1 MKKIKIKR
9 MFDVSLI
16 ILSNLTAIFIVIN
29 IYVFDEIISMK
40 IIKFILGFI
49 STFGKVLFKNLS
61 YLKIYLLKFK
71 WRGINNEKINKNSD
85 Y

>member
-16 ILSNLTAIFIVIN
+16 ILSNLTALFIVIN

>member
-61 YLKIYLLKFK
+61 Y
-71 WRGINNEKINKNSD
+71 
-85 Y
+85 

>member
-71 WRGINNEKINKNSD
+71 WRGINNEKINKNRD